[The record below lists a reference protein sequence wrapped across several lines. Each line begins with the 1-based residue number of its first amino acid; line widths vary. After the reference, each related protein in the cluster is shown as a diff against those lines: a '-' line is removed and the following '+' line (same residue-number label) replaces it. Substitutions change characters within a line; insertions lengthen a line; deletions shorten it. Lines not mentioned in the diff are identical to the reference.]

1 MGPLSFAPPGHSP
14 YRSELS
20 TNLRPLVTLI
30 LKIRQIFIMLTLR
43 GSRLVTACRKLD
55 ELDELDKFDGINE
68 LDELDK
74 PVKHP

>member
-1 MGPLSFAPPGHSP
+1 
-14 YRSELS
+14 
-20 TNLRPLVTLI
+20 
-30 LKIRQIFIMLTLR
+30 MLTLR